1 MKEAAHISFL
11 IPVFNMAET
20 LPDTLNSLFH
30 VRKFPFE
37 VIVINDGSSDS
48 IEEVIESW
56 ADRFSPIP
64 NIEFQAL
71 HQENRGRA
79 AALNEG
85 VKVARG
91 EYLSFVDADDVIDG
105 YELLKIWECINSSR
119 SDLIIGQFK
128 IVSDSGR
135 EIAKRTLKKETSNE
149 TLIQKVAFSP
159 VSPVHL
165 NAILIRREFFLDL
178 DGLDKTNLK
187 SEDKDLL
194 IRLLRS
200 TNSIQFC
207 HSFHYIYRK
216 HALSRGDLIKKRFEW
231 FFYRQKMIRKNFSG
245 MRKYSSMT
253 IQAFFDLAK
262 LFYEGLF
269 KYRI

>member
-1 MKEAAHISFL
+1 
-11 IPVFNMAET
+11 MAGT
-20 LPDTLNSLFH
+20 LPETLNSLIRVREFH
-30 VRKFPFE
+30 FE
-37 VIVINDGSSDS
+37 VIIINDGSTDS
-48 IEEVIESW
+48 LEEVIQIW
-56 ADRFSPIP
+56 ADRFSRIP
-64 NIEFQAL
+64 NIEFQVI

-85 VKVARG
+85 VKIARG
-91 EYLSFVDADDVIDG
+91 EYLSFVDADDILDG
-105 YELLKIWECINSSR
+105 NELLKIWECISQGR

-128 IVSDSGR
+128 IVTDTGR
-135 EIAKRTLKKETSNE
+135 EIAKRSLKKQTSNQA
-149 TLIQKVAFSP
+149 LIQKVAFSP

-165 NAILIRREFFLDL
+165 NAILIRREFFTEL

-216 HALSRGDLIKKRFEW
+216 HALSRRDLVKKRIEW
-231 FFYRQKMIRKNFSG
+231 FIYRQKMIRKNFSG
-245 MRKYSSMT
+245 IRKYGSMT

-269 KYRI
+269 KYRL